1 MAGKIRKWSPE
12 WWANLEKRCEDVKA
26 RNKQRDGLARSAA
39 NLARVND
46 HLYARIRELQDRNE
60 QNQRT
65 INRLQRQ
72 LAEARAI
79 INVRRGVA

>member
-1 MAGKIRKWSPE
+1 
-12 WWANLEKRCEDVKA
+12 
-26 RNKQRDGLARSAA
+26 
-39 NLARVND
+39 VND